1 MSVDA
6 ASWRV
11 GSRLVRLGL
20 ILLILHASRVEGAGP
35 PDTTKLDCGANSL
48 FILLRLE
55 GYPISLDRMDSVL
68 PPRQPQGY
76 SMAELARAARSLGL
90 E

>member
-20 ILLILHASRVEGAGP
+20 ILHASRVEGAGP
-35 PDTTKLDCGANSL
+35 QNTTKLDCGANSL

-55 GYPISLDRMDSVL
+55 GYPISLDRMVSVL
-68 PPRQPQGY
+68 PPRQPQGI
-76 SMAELARAARSLGL
+76 RWPNWQGRRGRSTSN
-90 E
+90 